1 VPAVSEFFIEGS
13 ALIENS
19 SYFKSDVLYS
29 PVLLENHQKGDLT
42 MSDEITTVKIGQ
54 QVPDFELTV
63 YEPENHGFGKR
74 NLADLKKAGK
84 WTILFFYPADFT
96 FV

>member
-1 VPAVSEFFIEGS
+1 MPSHETIKVIE
-13 ALIENS
+13 LIENA
-19 SYFKSDVLYS
+19 SYFKTDVLYS
-29 PVLLENHQKGDLT
+29 PMPLKKPKGDLT
-42 MSDEITTVKIGQ
+42 MSKSKSVKIGQ

>member
-1 VPAVSEFFIEGS
+1 MSKG
-13 ALIENS
+13 
-19 SYFKSDVLYS
+19 KS
-29 PVLLENHQKGDLT
+29 
-42 MSDEITTVKIGQ
+42 VKVGQ

-63 YEPENHGFGKR
+63 YEPENHGFGTRK
-74 NLADLKKAGK
+74 LADLKEAGK

>member
-1 VPAVSEFFIEGS
+1 MS
-13 ALIENS
+13 IENP
-19 SYFKSDVLYS
+19 SYFDPDVLYW
-29 PVLLENHQKGDLT
+29 PLPNLNPKGDRT
-42 MSDEITTVKIGQ
+42 MSDEITQVMIGQ
-54 QVPDFELTV
+54 PVPDFELTV

-74 NLADLKKAGK
+74 NLADIKKEGK